1 MMKVTVGQ
9 ITDRGLNPKRLTNED
24 NLLAMPER
32 GLFLV
37 ADGVGGRSGGE
48 VASRT
53 VVEVFTKIFNQQHSE
68 DLRKVLE
75 SAIDFCNQKIYEESQ
90 LNRDLAGMATTIAL
104 VAVEGKRA
112 IIAHVGDSRVYRA
125 DQKGL
130 ICLTQDHSEV
140 SEALRAGVITAE
152 QAAQHPR
159 RNVISRAVGAEA
171 EVEADFREIEIDERT
186 SFLLCSDGIT
196 RHISDDE
203 IARLMK
209 SELPPQRIC
218 ERMKEL
224 CYAGGAE
231 DNLTAIVVEF
241 GRRQYAEE
249 QTRPRVPA
257 QAVPAQ
263 ARAASAPPRQA
274 NRIEVDLKSAVRPAE
289 KPKAENRTKPSP
301 QQQLGAKA
309 QPGAQSGT
317 EKAGEP
323 TRVLTRKKSGG
334 ALPAE
339 GEMSKV
345 MKMSLLF
352 TALVIGLI
360 VGVLFGGQLMGQ
372 VNKLI
377 GRADPYD
384 AKRVTFR
391 PTDPEI
397 NAAFARHLDGFSD
410 EARTRINTMLT
421 ANPASAEAHFFL
433 GRLDLDQKKYEDA
446 VTHLSQAAKLDPNLP
461 DVWVHLALAYLG
473 LGQTRN
479 ATDALQRIIAPSA
492 PTPNTDAPQ
501 AGPSPVG

>member
-1 MMKVTVGQ
+1 MKVTVGQ

-24 NLLAMPER
+24 NLLALPER

-37 ADGVGGRSGGE
+37 ADGVGGRLGGE

-53 VVEVFTKIFNQQHSE
+53 VVEVFAKIFNQRHSE
-68 DLRKVLE
+68 DLRQVIE
-75 SAIDFCNQKIYEESQ
+75 SAIDFCNQKIYEESRS
-90 LNRDLAGMATTIAL
+90 NNDLDGMATTIAL

-140 SEALRAGVITAE
+140 SEALRAGIITPE

-159 RNVISRAVGAEA
+159 RNVISRALGAEA
-171 EVEADFREIEIDERT
+171 EVEADFREIEIDEQT

-209 SELPPQRIC
+209 SNQPPQRIC

-231 DNLTAIVVEF
+231 DNLTAIIVDF
-241 GRRQYAEE
+241 GRRQSAEE

-257 QAVPAQ
+257 QAVQAQ
-263 ARAASAPPRQA
+263 AQAASAPERQA
-274 NRIEVDLKSAVRPAE
+274 NRIEVDLTPAARAAE
-289 KPKAENRTKPSP
+289 KPKAENRTKPTPRPIPAVKSQP
-301 QQQLGAKA
+301 GA
-309 QPGAQSGT
+309 QPGA
-317 EKAGEP
+317 EKTGEV
-323 TRVLTRKKSGG
+323 TRVLTPKKSGG
-334 ALPAE
+334 GWLMK

-345 MKMSLLF
+345 MKMSLLI
-352 TALVIGLI
+352 TALFTGLI
-360 VGVLFGGQLMGQ
+360 IGVLFGGQLMEQ
-372 VNKLI
+372 VNRLI

-384 AKRVTFR
+384 TKRVAYR
-391 PTDPEI
+391 PADPEI

-410 EARTRINTMLT
+410 EARTRINAVLT
-421 ANPASAEAHFFL
+421 ANPTSAEANFFL
-433 GRLDLDQKKYEDA
+433 GRIDLDQKKYEDA

-479 ATDALQRIIAPSA
+479 ATDALQRVIAPST
-492 PTPNTDAPQ
+492 PTPNTDPPQ
-501 AGPSPVG
+501 AGPSPAG

>member
-1 MMKVTVGQ
+1 MKVTVGQ

-24 NLLAMPER
+24 NLLAIPDR

-37 ADGVGGRSGGE
+37 ADGVGGRLGGE

-53 VVEVFTKIFNQQHSE
+53 VVEVFTKIFNQRHPE
-68 DLRKVLE
+68 DLRKVIE
-75 SAIDFCNQKIYEESQ
+75 SAIDFCNQKIYEESRS
-90 LNRDLAGMATTIAL
+90 NSDLDGMATTIAL

-130 ICLTQDHSEV
+130 ICVTQDHSEV
-140 SEALRAGVITAE
+140 NEALRAGILTPE

-159 RNVISRAVGAEA
+159 RNVISRALGAEA

-196 RHISDDE
+196 RHVTDDE
-203 IARLMK
+203 ITRLMK
-209 SELPPQRIC
+209 SNQSPQRIC

-231 DNLTAIVVEF
+231 DNLTAIVVNF
-241 GRRQYAEE
+241 GHRQYAEE

-257 QAVPAQ
+257 QAAQ
-263 ARAASAPPRQA
+263 AQAQAASAPPRQA
-274 NRIEVDLKSAVRPAE
+274 NRIEVDLKPTARPAE

-301 QQQLGAKA
+301 PQQLGAKA
-309 QPGAQSGT
+309 QPGAQSGA
-317 EKAGEP
+317 EKTGGA
-323 TRVLTRKKSGG
+323 TRVLTRKKPGG
-334 ALPAE
+334 GLPAK

-345 MKMSLLF
+345 MKMSLLV
-352 TALVIGLI
+352 TALSIGLI
-360 VGVLFGGQLMGQ
+360 IGVLFGGQLMGQ

-377 GRADPYD
+377 GRADPYA
-384 AKRVTFR
+384 AKRVAYR

-397 NAAFARHLDGFSD
+397 NAAFARHLEGFSD
-410 EARTRINTMLT
+410 EARTRINAVLT

-433 GRLDLDQKKYEDA
+433 GRLDLDQKKYEEA
-446 VTHLSQAAKLDPNLP
+446 VTHLSQAAKLDANLP